1 MKSGACNIKIASAM
15 ALAILHASQ
24 GLAEPVVIF
33 DSGKTQPLAAYLP
46 AVKST
51 VQTAFEVTTT
61 ATVLNAEHLQ
71 VLSQSLPVITPELTP
86 GNVAPKTL
94 SIPYLERPVFII
106 GADALS
112 LQWLQQHRERLNTLH
127 AVGWVVNVETV
138 VQLKQLKQQTTPLE
152 LVALSGSELAK
163 QFALSHYPVLIS
175 TGRIEQ

>member
-1 MKSGACNIKIASAM
+1 MKSGVCHIKIAWVM
-15 ALAILHASQ
+15 TLAILHASQ

-46 AVKST
+46 AVKPT

-94 SIPYLERPVFII
+94 SIPYLERPLFII

-127 AVGWVVNVETV
+127 AVGWVVNVQTAA
-138 VQLKQLKQQTTPLE
+138 QLAQLKQQSVPLE
-152 LVALSGSELAK
+152 LVALPGSELAQ
-163 QFALSHYPVLIS
+163 QFGLSHYPVLIS
-175 TGRIEQ
+175 SARIEQ

>member
-1 MKSGACNIKIASAM
+1 MT
-15 ALAILHASQ
+15 LTILHAPHIM
-24 GLAEPVVIF
+24 AEPVVIF
-33 DSGKTQPLAAYLP
+33 DNGKTQPLAAYLP
-46 AVKST
+46 AVKPT

-138 VQLKQLKQQTTPLE
+138 AQLKQLKQQTTPLE
-152 LVALSGSELAK
+152 LVALSGSELAQ
-163 QFALSHYPVLIS
+163 QFGLDHYPALIS
-175 TGRIEQ
+175 TNRIEQ